1 MVPAVPRCGGADRDL
16 RLFGP
21 GAGRTESARSADALV
36 KQQWRLGAQVRQVYA
51 VIVMSPMS
59 DW

>member
-16 RLFGP
+16 RLFGRTS
-21 GAGRTESARSADALV
+21 GRAEGARSADALV
-36 KQQWRLGAQVRQVYA
+36 EQQVVAWAQVRQVYA

-59 DW
+59 DL